1 MQIETLKMFCDLV
14 ETGSFTRSAVIN
26 DVTQSAVSQQIT
38 ALERAYKTP
47 LLDRQQGKGR
57 VRLTR
62 KGQVLYDSAKSIL
75 AIYDSLSMQM
85 ADGQIEARGSK
96 ANAATEFSGAM
107 RGARE
112 ELNPDDLQI

>member
-1 MQIETLKMFCDLV
+1 MKIETLKMFCDLV

-26 DVTQSAVSQQIT
+26 GVTQSAVSQQIS

-47 LLDRQQGKGR
+47 LLDRQLGKR
-57 VRLTR
+57 RIRLTR
-62 KGQVLYDSAKSIL
+62 KGQLLYDSAKKIL
-75 AIYDSLSMQM
+75 AIYDSLSVQM
-85 ADGQIEARGSK
+85 ADGLVETRGSK
-96 ANAATEFSGAM
+96 GNVATGLSSAT